1 MNLGMRMAALAWL
14 CATAGWAADWK
25 ALKPQGYVSDFAG
38 AVDSAS
44 RGELNAY
51 CAAVEKS
58 TGAHL
63 SLVVVGS
70 LQKEPIDAVAR
81 TIFQAWAADASTPD
95 DRALLLIAVEDR
107 RDSLVAG
114 RALQTI
120 LNPDATSAVLSEGR
134 PALARKQY
142 GRALEAAADEMGSR
156 IAAARGKR
164 IDVRLPRRAR
174 RTLSDSIPWPLAA
187 GAIPLLGLLIWL
199 LRRPHHGRPPEEP
212 A

>member
-1 MNLGMRMAALAWL
+1 MNLGMRMAAAAWL

-38 AVDSAS
+38 AVDSVS
-44 RGELNAY
+44 RAELNAY
-51 CAAVEKS
+51 GAAVEKS

-63 SLVVVGS
+63 SLVVIGS
-70 LQKEPIDAVAR
+70 LQREPIDAVAR
-81 TIFQAWAADASTPD
+81 TIFQAWAAGASSPD
-95 DRALLLIAVEDR
+95 NRALLLIAVEDR

-120 LNPDATSAVLSEGR
+120 LNADASGAVLSETR

-142 GRALEAAADEMGSR
+142 GQALMAAADEIGGR
-156 IAAARGKR
+156 IAAARGKTL
-164 IDVRLPRRAR
+164 DVRLPKRAR
-174 RTLSDSIPWPLAA
+174 RTLTDSIPWPLVA

-199 LRRPHHGRPPEEP
+199 LRRPHHRQPPGEP

>member
-1 MNLGMRMAALAWL
+1 MNLGMRMAAGAWL
-14 CATAGWAADWK
+14 CATVGWGADWK

-38 AVDSAS
+38 ALDSAS
-44 RGELNAY
+44 RGELDAY

-63 SLVVVGS
+63 SLVVVAS

-81 TIFQAWAADASTPD
+81 TIFQAWAAGGNTPD

-114 RALQTI
+114 PALRTV
-120 LNPDATSAVLSEGR
+120 LNPDASDAVLSETR

-142 GRALEAAADEMGSR
+142 GQALMAAADEMGSR
-156 IAAARGKR
+156 IAAARRKT
-164 IDVRLPRRAR
+164 IDVHLPKRAR
-174 RTLSDSIPWPLAA
+174 RTMGDSIPWPLVA

-199 LRRPHHGRPPEEP
+199 LRRPHHRRPPEEP